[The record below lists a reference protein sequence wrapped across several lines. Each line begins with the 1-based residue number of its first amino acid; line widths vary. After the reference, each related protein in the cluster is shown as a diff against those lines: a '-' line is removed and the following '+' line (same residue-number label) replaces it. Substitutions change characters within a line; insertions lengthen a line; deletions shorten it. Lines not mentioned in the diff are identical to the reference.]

1 MRRLHPNSTA
11 AAPNGQPGF
20 EVLRNPA
27 CCLAVAGLGDGLH
40 SRATGL
46 MGDTVFYR
54 RWAVFPTIVSDNRS
68 SMIQDSPAPTRMRIL
83 HLEDSELD
91 HDLVRR
97 SLTRSGE
104 TFELQ
109 RVESLEGFREAVQ
122 TVQYEVI
129 LADYRLPGF
138 TALDAWQVLQE
149 QARQPPFLLLSGAI
163 GESAAVAAIKL
174 GISDYLA
181 KEDVS
186 KLAPAIRRAL
196 AVHEVQRSKQVADEA
211 LAASQRRL
219 ADFSEHLQTT
229 IEQERA
235 SIAREIHDDIG
246 GALTA
251 VRFDLAWV
259 ERHTADAAA
268 QSHLQSARAMLGQA
282 LEASQ
287 RIMKNLRPAIL
298 DQGLAA
304 AVEWLA
310 TSFTQR
316 TGVKVLLRNTS
327 TGREI
332 PKAIELVAYRSAQEA
347 LTNITKHSQCDLVEI
362 ELCDA
367 RDVLTLEVR
376 DNGAG
381 ISPDALDKPKA
392 FGLRGLQER
401 AKTVAGWLDISSYDK
416 RGTSIILSV
425 PLPPGP

>member
-1 MRRLHPNSTA
+1 
-11 AAPNGQPGF
+11 
-20 EVLRNPA
+20 
-27 CCLAVAGLGDGLH
+27 
-40 SRATGL
+40 
-46 MGDTVFYR
+46 
-54 RWAVFPTIVSDNRS
+54 
-68 SMIQDSPAPTRMRIL
+68 MIQDSPAPTRLRIL

-97 SLTRSGE
+97 SLARSGE
-104 TFELQ
+104 AFELQ
-109 RVESLEGFREAVQ
+109 RVESLEGFREALQ
-122 TVQYEVI
+122 SVQYQVI

-149 QARQPPFLLLSGAI
+149 QVRQPPFLLLSGAI

-196 AVHEVQRSKQVADEA
+196 AVHEVQRLKRVADEA
-211 LAASQRRL
+211 LAVSQQRL

-316 TGVKVLLRNTS
+316 TGVRVLLRNTS

-381 ISPDALDKPKA
+381 ISPDSLDKPKA

>member
-1 MRRLHPNSTA
+1 
-11 AAPNGQPGF
+11 
-20 EVLRNPA
+20 
-27 CCLAVAGLGDGLH
+27 
-40 SRATGL
+40 
-46 MGDTVFYR
+46 
-54 RWAVFPTIVSDNRS
+54 
-68 SMIQDSPAPTRMRIL
+68 MIQDTPAPTRLRIL

-97 SLTRSGE
+97 SLARSGE
-104 TFELQ
+104 AFELQ
-109 RVESLEGFREAVQ
+109 RVESLEGFREAVKA
-122 TVQYEVI
+122 VQYEVI

-149 QARQPPFLLLSGAI
+149 QVRQPPFLLLSGAI
-163 GESAAVAAIKL
+163 GESAAVAAIKM

-196 AVHEVQRSKQVADEA
+196 AVNEVQRSKQAADEA
-211 LAASQRRL
+211 LAVSQRRL

-316 TGVKVLLRNTS
+316 TGVRVLLRNTS

-376 DNGAG
+376 DNGVG

>member
-1 MRRLHPNSTA
+1 
-11 AAPNGQPGF
+11 
-20 EVLRNPA
+20 
-27 CCLAVAGLGDGLH
+27 
-40 SRATGL
+40 
-46 MGDTVFYR
+46 
-54 RWAVFPTIVSDNRS
+54 
-68 SMIQDSPAPTRMRIL
+68 MRIL
-83 HLEDSELD
+83 RLEDSELD

-149 QARQPPFLLLSGAI
+149 QVRQPPFLLRSGAI
-163 GESAAVAAIKL
+163 GESAAVAAIKM

-181 KEDVS
+181 KEDVN

-196 AVHEVQRSKQVADEA
+196 AVHEVQRSKQAADEA
-211 LAASQRRL
+211 LAVSQRRL

-310 TSFTQR
+310 TGFTQR
-316 TGVKVLLRNTS
+316 TGVRVLMRNTS
-327 TGREI
+327 TRREI

-376 DNGAG
+376 DNGSG

-425 PLPPGP
+425 LLPPGP

>member
-1 MRRLHPNSTA
+1 
-11 AAPNGQPGF
+11 
-20 EVLRNPA
+20 
-27 CCLAVAGLGDGLH
+27 
-40 SRATGL
+40 
-46 MGDTVFYR
+46 
-54 RWAVFPTIVSDNRS
+54 
-68 SMIQDSPAPTRMRIL
+68 MIQDSPTPTRMRIL

-122 TVQYEVI
+122 TVQYEAI

-196 AVHEVQRSKQVADEA
+196 AVHEVQRSKRVADEA
-211 LAASQRRL
+211 LAVSQQRL

-316 TGVKVLLRNTS
+316 TGVRVLLRNTS

-381 ISPDALDKPKA
+381 ISPDSLDKPKA

>member
-1 MRRLHPNSTA
+1 ML
-11 AAPNGQPGF
+11 
-20 EVLRNPA
+20 
-27 CCLAVAGLGDGLH
+27 
-40 SRATGL
+40 
-46 MGDTVFYR
+46 
-54 RWAVFPTIVSDNRS
+54 
-68 SMIQDSPAPTRMRIL
+68 IL

-97 SLTRSGE
+97 SLTRSGDA
-104 TFELQ
+104 FELQ

-122 TVQYEVI
+122 AVQYDVI

-138 TALDAWQVLQE
+138 TALDAWHVLQK
-149 QARQPPFLLLSGAI
+149 QVRQPPFLLLSGAI

-186 KLAPAIRRAL
+186 KLAPVIRRAL

-316 TGVKVLLRNTS
+316 TGVRVLLRNTS

-381 ISPDALDKPKA
+381 ISPDSLDKPKA

>member
-1 MRRLHPNSTA
+1 
-11 AAPNGQPGF
+11 
-20 EVLRNPA
+20 
-27 CCLAVAGLGDGLH
+27 
-40 SRATGL
+40 
-46 MGDTVFYR
+46 
-54 RWAVFPTIVSDNRS
+54 
-68 SMIQDSPAPTRMRIL
+68 MIQDSPAPTRLRIL

-97 SLTRSGE
+97 SLARSGE
-104 TFELQ
+104 AFELQ
-109 RVESLEGFREAVQ
+109 RVESLAGFREAVQ
-122 TVQYEVI
+122 AVQYEVI

-149 QARQPPFLLLSGAI
+149 QVRQPPFLLLSGAI

-211 LAASQRRL
+211 LAVSQRRL

-316 TGVKVLLRNTS
+316 TGVRVLLRNTS

>member
-1 MRRLHPNSTA
+1 
-11 AAPNGQPGF
+11 
-20 EVLRNPA
+20 
-27 CCLAVAGLGDGLH
+27 
-40 SRATGL
+40 
-46 MGDTVFYR
+46 
-54 RWAVFPTIVSDNRS
+54 
-68 SMIQDSPAPTRMRIL
+68 MIQDSPAPTRLRIL

-97 SLTRSGE
+97 SLARSGE
-104 TFELQ
+104 AFELQ
-109 RVESLEGFREAVQ
+109 RVESLEGFREALQ
-122 TVQYEVI
+122 SVQYQVI

-149 QARQPPFLLLSGAI
+149 QVRQPPFLLLSGAI
-163 GESAAVAAIKL
+163 GESAAVAAIKM

-196 AVHEVQRSKQVADEA
+196 AVHEVQRSKQAADEA
-211 LAASQRRL
+211 LVVSQRRL

-316 TGVKVLLRNTS
+316 TGVRVLLRNTS

-381 ISPDALDKPKA
+381 ISPDSLHKPKA

>member
-1 MRRLHPNSTA
+1 
-11 AAPNGQPGF
+11 
-20 EVLRNPA
+20 
-27 CCLAVAGLGDGLH
+27 
-40 SRATGL
+40 
-46 MGDTVFYR
+46 
-54 RWAVFPTIVSDNRS
+54 
-68 SMIQDSPAPTRMRIL
+68 MIQDSPTPTRMRIL

-122 TVQYEVI
+122 TVQYEAI

-186 KLAPAIRRAL
+186 KLAPVIRRAL

-268 QSHLQSARAMLGQA
+268 QSRLQSARATLGQV

-316 TGVKVLLRNTS
+316 TGVRVLLRNTS

-381 ISPDALDKPKA
+381 ISPDSLDKPKA